1 MVLSINF
8 GVQSRHQAD
17 CQRLVI
23 LNSPIKQMLYSKHIS
38 APTESPTVPANQ
50 NLRELVVLFLRL
62 GVTAFG
68 GPAAHIGMFHDEV
81 VKRRGWLTDQRFM
94 DLLGVTNLIP
104 GPNSTEMAI
113 HIGCERAGLRGLIAA
128 GLCFIL
134 PAALIVGVLAAVYVQ
149 VGMTPAAQGLLY
161 GVKPVVIAIV
171 LQAIYSLLDKA
182 LKRWLLRIVAVI
194 VFGLALLNVSEIVL
208 IFGTGLLIPLIM
220 RIQRWQR
227 RDTHSVGSLTVPL
240 LLQTGAAAVIAA
252 PVSLGTLF
260 LTFLKI
266 GSVLYGSG
274 YVLLSFLRTEF
285 VLGLGWLTEAQL
297 LDAVAVGQFT
307 PGPLFT
313 TATFIGYLVLGVPG
327 AVVATVGIFLPS
339 FVFVWAVRPLIDR
352 LRKSE
357 TLSSFLDGVNAAALA
372 LMAAVT
378 VQLAQSALIDLPTIA
393 LALIAGVALI
403 RFKVSSTWL
412 ILIGGIVG
420 LAVTLLQAAAQ
431 G

>member
-1 MVLSINF
+1 
-8 GVQSRHQAD
+8 
-17 CQRLVI
+17 
-23 LNSPIKQMLYSKHIS
+23 MLYSKHIS

-50 NLRELVVLFLRL
+50 NLRELVVLFLKL

-113 HIGCERAGLRGLIAA
+113 HIGFERAGLRGLIAA

-171 LQAIYSLLDKA
+171 LQAVYSLFDKA
-182 LKRWLLRIVAVI
+182 LKRWLLRIAALV
-194 VFGLALLNVSEIVL
+194 VFGLALLHVSEIVL
-208 IFGTGLLIPLIM
+208 IFSTGLLIPLIM

-227 RDTHSVGSLTVPL
+227 RDTHSVGSLTIPL
-240 LLQTGAAAVIAA
+240 LLQMSTTAVSTA
-252 PVSLGTLF
+252 PISLGTLF

-327 AVVATVGIFLPS
+327 AVAATVGIFLPS

-352 LRKSE
+352 LRQSE
-357 TLSSFLDGVNAAALA
+357 VLSGFLDGVNAAALA

-378 VQLAQSALIDLPTIA
+378 VQLAQSALIDLTTIT
-393 LALIAGVALI
+393 LALIAGVMLI
-403 RFKVSSTWL
+403 RFRVNSMWL
-412 ILIGGIVG
+412 IVVGGMVG

>member
-1 MVLSINF
+1 MIPSIIF
-8 GVQSRHQAD
+8 GVQRKTQSVS
-17 CQRLVI
+17 QRWVI
-23 LNSPIKQMLYSKHIS
+23 LKPLIKQTLYHKHIC
-38 APTESPTVPANQ
+38 ALVESLTVNAHQ

-113 HIGCERAGLRGLIAA
+113 HIGFERAGLRGLIAA

-171 LQAIYSLLDKA
+171 LQAIYNLLDKA
-182 LKRWLLRIVAVI
+182 LKRWLLRIAAVV

-220 RIQRWQR
+220 RIQRWQK
-227 RDTHSVGSLTVPL
+227 RDTHSVSSLTVPL
-240 LLQTGAAAVIAA
+240 LLQMGAAVSTS

-313 TATFIGYLVLGVPG
+313 TATFVGYVVLGVPG
-327 AVVATVGIFLPS
+327 AVVATIGIFLPS

-352 LRKSE
+352 LRQSE
-357 TLSSFLDGVNAAALA
+357 VLSDFLDGVNAAALA
-372 LMAAVT
+372 LMAAVS

-393 LALIAGVALI
+393 LALIAGGMLI
-403 RFKVSSTWL
+403 RFRVNSTWL
-412 ILIGGIVG
+412 IVVGGLVG
-420 LAVTLLQAAAQ
+420 LAATLLQAAAQ